1 MNESPRYVF
10 LFTWIMILAAFAYAQ
25 QPPTGATKAPAKPEV
40 QKVAEAKA
48 APNPAPSKD
57 AAAELTPQQLR
68 ALSLTREAGAE
79 AFGIEAKRES
89 AWLQARAADLLWPQD
104 REGARKFFDQAFDTA
119 TDYYRES
126 GDNNQQR
133 VGRQAAVYRS
143 DVRLEIIK
151 LVNQHDKGLGEA
163 YLSRFT
169 EDKRKQAE
177 ERRKKNSEPNGM
189 DKLFGEN
196 TQAANDLV
204 RIASELLPVDPATA
218 QRLALQS
225 LNQGVAMG
233 YAEFLARLAAK
244 DRAAADK
251 LFVAALTA
259 LQRAPQPMPGNV
271 LALSAYPFGE
281 GMVRIISGNNNWGYG
296 FGKPENFKL
305 EPQQIQ
311 QYLQAAYALLVRAT
325 PATIVQH
332 PDAAQIIG
340 AAFFTTKVLAPKVAE
355 FAPALLEEWN
365 GLQGR
370 LQSLADDSSRQ
381 NIERELQ
388 NDAERRNG
396 AKGGQQDSLKA
407 ALEQAEK
414 AKDPNER
421 DALFAEAAF
430 EALEQDDFAQA
441 LFIASRIVDV
451 DLRRRTKSWVNYQSS
466 EDAREK
472 KQWDDAR
479 LYALGVNE
487 TDQRAYLL
495 MVIAQALL
503 KADDRPRAIEMLQTA
518 QREAENAEDTAGK
531 VRALI
536 GIANT
541 FAGFDALRGFEV
553 FEIAVKAAN
562 QLKEPRTFDKD
573 DARVVRSFESKFG
586 SRTQASTAPDFDLGR
601 SLVTLAR
608 HDFERALNAAQALN
622 HKPAQVA
629 AILTLTESV
638 LKKS

>member
-1 MNESPRYVF
+1 MNTSLRLVC
-10 LFTWIMILAAFAYAQ
+10 LLTWGVILAAFAYGQ
-25 QPPTGATKAPAKPEV
+25 QPTKKPEAQKVTDAKP
-40 QKVAEAKA
+40 
-48 APNPAPSKD
+48 PAVVTNKDAMKD
-57 AAAELTPQQLR
+57 AAGELTPQQLR
-68 ALSLTREAGAE
+68 ALSLTREAGQE
-79 AFGIEAKRES
+79 AFAIEAKRES
-89 AWLQARAADLLWPQD
+89 ALLQARAADLLWAND
-104 REGARKFFDQAFDTA
+104 REGAHKFFDQAFDTA
-119 TDYYRES
+119 TAYYRES

-133 VGRQAAVYRS
+133 VGRNSTVNRS
-143 DVRLEIIK
+143 DVRLEVIK

-163 YLSRFT
+163 YLNRFT
-169 EDKRKQAE
+169 EDKRRQAE
-177 ERRKKNSEPNGM
+177 ERRKKNTEPNGM

-204 RIASELLPVDPATA
+204 RIATELLPVDPATA

-225 LNQGVAMG
+225 LNHGVAMG

-244 DRAAADK
+244 DRVTADK

-305 EPQQIQ
+305 EPAQAQ
-311 QYLQAAYALLVRAT
+311 QYLQAAFALLVRAT

-332 PDAAQIIG
+332 PEAAQIIG

-381 NIERELQ
+381 NIEREMQ

-396 AKGGQQDSLKA
+396 GKGGQQDGLKA

-430 EALEQDDFAQA
+430 EALEQDDFTQA
-441 LFIASRIVDV
+441 LSIAGRIVDV
-451 DLRRRTKSWVNYQSS
+451 ELRRRTKSWINYQAAD
-466 EDAREK
+466 DAREK

-479 LYALGVNE
+479 RYALEVTE

-518 QREAENAEDTAGK
+518 QHEAEAAEDTAGK

-553 FEIAVKAAN
+553 IEIAVKAAN

-573 DARVVRSFESKFG
+573 DARIVRSFESKFG

-622 HKPAQVA
+622 HKPAKVA
-629 AILTLTESV
+629 ALLTLTESV

>member
-1 MNESPRYVF
+1 M
-10 LFTWIMILAAFAYAQ
+10 
-25 QPPTGATKAPAKPEV
+25 
-40 QKVAEAKA
+40 
-48 APNPAPSKD
+48 
-57 AAAELTPQQLR
+57 
-68 ALSLTREAGAE
+68 
-79 AFGIEAKRES
+79 
-89 AWLQARAADLLWPQD
+89 
-104 REGARKFFDQAFDTA
+104 
-119 TDYYRES
+119 
-126 GDNNQQR
+126 
-133 VGRQAAVYRS
+133 
-143 DVRLEIIK
+143 
-151 LVNQHDKGLGEA
+151 
-163 YLSRFT
+163 
-169 EDKRKQAE
+169 
-177 ERRKKNSEPNGM
+177 
-189 DKLFGEN
+189 
-196 TQAANDLV
+196 
-204 RIASELLPVDPATA
+204 
-218 QRLALQS
+218 
-225 LNQGVAMG
+225 
-233 YAEFLARLAAK
+233 
-244 DRAAADK
+244 
-251 LFVAALTA
+251 
-259 LQRAPQPMPGNV
+259 
-271 LALSAYPFGE
+271 
-281 GMVRIISGNNNWGYG
+281 
-296 FGKPENFKL
+296 
-305 EPQQIQ
+305 
-311 QYLQAAYALLVRAT
+311 
-325 PATIVQH
+325 
-332 PDAAQIIG
+332 
-340 AAFFTTKVLAPKVAE
+340 
-355 FAPALLEEWN
+355 EEWN

-441 LFIASRIVDV
+441 LSIAGRITDV
-451 DLRRRTKSWVNYQSS
+451 ELRRRAKSWINYQAAD
-466 EDAREK
+466 DAREK

-479 LYALGVNE
+479 RYALEVNE

-503 KADDRPRAIEMLQTA
+503 KAEDRPRAIEMLQTA
-518 QREAENAEDTAGK
+518 QHEAEAAEDTAGK

-553 FEIAVKAAN
+553 IEIAVKAAN

-622 HKPAQVA
+622 HKPAKVA
-629 AILTLTESV
+629 ALLTLTESV